1 MKIVRIKKSDLDRL
15 IKEQVGGSSTVDVG
29 RSSFDFGK
37 SAVNYIKTKF
47 GKSDPSNK
55 TEVKPF
61 SLENLKSEIVNQGIK
76 YPNIALAQAFWESK
90 HFKSNVFKENN
101 NLFGM
106 KQPKQRKNV
115 ATGTNREHA
124 TYNNWVDSVRDY
136 KLMQDELGY
145 SSLNI
150 DGYFKKLDTDYCPGC
165 NYSKNIKSMIKYNQK
180 KGITI

>member
-1 MKIVRIKKSDLDRL
+1 M
-15 IKEQVGGSSTVDVG
+15 
-29 RSSFDFGK
+29 GK
-37 SAVNYIKTKF
+37 SAYDRLTK
-47 GKSDPSNK
+47 SNK
-55 TEVKPF
+55 PKTSEKTEPKPF
-61 SLENLKSEIVNQGIK
+61 SLENLKAEIIKQGIK

-90 HFKSNVFKENN
+90 HFKSHIFTENN

-106 KQPKQRKNV
+106 KRPRVRKNV
-115 ATGTNREHA
+115 ATGENFNHA

-145 SSLNI
+145 SSLNV

>member
-1 MKIVRIKKSDLDRL
+1 MKLIISESQFIKIMEQSVVGAPNHGTYDNKNIYNFNDKDKN
-15 IKEQVGGSSTVDVG
+15 IK
-29 RSSFDFGK
+29 
-37 SAVNYIKTKF
+37 
-47 GKSDPSNK
+47 K

-61 SLENLKSEIVNQGIK
+61 SLENLKSEIVKQGIK
-76 YPNIALAQAFWESK
+76 YPNIVLAQAFWESR
-90 HFKSNVFKENN
+90 HFKSNIFQENN

-106 KQPKQRKNV
+106 KQPKYRKNV
-115 ATGTNREHA
+115 ATGTNRDHA

-145 SSLNI
+145 SSLNV
-150 DGYFKKLDTDYCPGC
+150 DGYYKKLDTDYCPGC

>member
-1 MKIVRIKKSDLDRL
+1 MKIIRIKKSDLDRL
-15 IKEQVGGSSTVDVG
+15 INEQIDGLNAVNLG
-29 RSSFDFGK
+29 RSVYDMGK
-37 SAVNYIKTKF
+37 SAYDRLTK
-47 GKSDPSNK
+47 SNK
-55 TEVKPF
+55 PKTSEKTEPKPF
-61 SLENLKSEIVNQGIK
+61 SLENLKAEIIKQGIK
-76 YPNIALAQAFWESK
+76 YPNIALAQAFWESE

-115 ATGTNREHA
+115 ATGTNRNHA
-124 TYNNWVDSVRDY
+124 TYNNWVDSVKDY

-145 SSLNI
+145 SSLNV
-150 DGYFKKLDTDYCPGC
+150 DGYYKKLDTDYCPGC

>member
-1 MKIVRIKKSDLDRL
+1 MEQSVVGAPNHGTYDNKNIYNFNDKDKNIK
-15 IKEQVGGSSTVDVG
+15 
-29 RSSFDFGK
+29 
-37 SAVNYIKTKF
+37 
-47 GKSDPSNK
+47 K

-61 SLENLKSEIVNQGIK
+61 SLENLKSEIVKQGIK
-76 YPNIALAQAFWESK
+76 YPNIVLAQAFWESR
-90 HFKSNVFKENN
+90 HFKSNIFQENN

-106 KQPKQRKNV
+106 KQPKYRKNV
-115 ATGTNREHA
+115 ATGTNRDHA

-145 SSLNI
+145 SSLNV
-150 DGYFKKLDTDYCPGC
+150 DGYYKKLDTDYCPGC